1 MKIFVFK
8 IFIICLVIIISP
20 VEIFA
25 DTALDVY
32 MNDFYSKSNKAS
44 QILKEI
50 ENSLKDGSRKKV
62 CSRQREAARLG
73 LLANK
78 SLIKAFEIEGADP
91 PMQSIKASQQRW
103 ESILNE
109 CWKSQQIYN
118 FFLNLQSYRFTN

>member
-1 MKIFVFK
+1 MKIFVFTS
-8 IFIICLVIIISP
+8 FIVCLVTIISP
-20 VEIFA
+20 VRTLA

-32 MNDFYSKSNKAS
+32 MNDFYSKSNEAS

-50 ENSLKDGSRKKV
+50 ENSLKEGSRKKV

-78 SLIKAFEIEGADP
+78 SLIKAFETEGVHP
-91 PMQSIKASQQRW
+91 PMQAIKASQQRW

-109 CWKSQQIYN
+109 CQKSQ
-118 FFLNLQSYRFTN
+118 

>member
-1 MKIFVFK
+1 MKIF
-8 IFIICLVIIISP
+8 IFTSFIVCLVTIISP
-20 VEIFA
+20 HQILA

-32 MNDFYSKSNKAS
+32 MNDFYSKSNQAS

-78 SLIKAFEIEGADP
+78 SLIKAFEIEGVNP
-91 PMQSIKASQQRW
+91 PMQTIKASQQRW

-109 CWKSQQIYN
+109 C
-118 FFLNLQSYRFTN
+118 

>member
-1 MKIFVFK
+1 M
-8 IFIICLVIIISP
+8 SP
-20 VEIFA
+20 IHVYGE
-25 DTALDVY
+25 TALDVY

-50 ENSLKDGSRKKV
+50 ENNLKEGSRKKV

-78 SLIKAFEIEGADP
+78 SLIKAYEIQGAQP
-91 PMQSIKASQQRW
+91 PLEAIKLTQKRW

-109 CWKSQQIYN
+109 C
-118 FFLNLQSYRFTN
+118 

>member
-1 MKIFVFK
+1 MKIFLLKSFMV
-8 IFIICLVIIISP
+8 CLISIISP
-20 VEIFA
+20 IQIFG

-32 MNDFYSKSNKAS
+32 MNDFYSKSNEAS

-50 ENSLKDGSRKKV
+50 ENSLKEGSRRKV

-78 SLIKAFEIEGADP
+78 SLIKAFEIEGTQP
-91 PMQSIKASQQRW
+91 PMKVIKASQQRW

-109 CWKSQQIYN
+109 CWEKSI
-118 FFLNLQSYRFTN
+118 NL

>member
-1 MKIFVFK
+1 MKKFVYAS
-8 IFIICLVIIISP
+8 FIMCLVTIISP
-20 VEIFA
+20 VEILA

-32 MNDFYSKSNKAS
+32 MNDFYSKSNEAS

-50 ENSLKDGSRKKV
+50 ENNLKEGSRKKV

-78 SLIKAFEIEGADP
+78 SLIKAFEMQGANP
-91 PMQSIKASQQRW
+91 PMQVIQASQQRW

-109 CWKSQQIYN
+109 C
-118 FFLNLQSYRFTN
+118 

>member
-1 MKIFVFK
+1 MKIFIFTSFVF
-8 IFIICLVIIISP
+8 CLITMISP
-20 VEIFA
+20 IQVFA

-32 MNDFYSKSNKAS
+32 MNDFYSKSNEAS

-50 ENSLKDGSRKKV
+50 EINLKEGSRKKV

-78 SLIKAFEIEGADP
+78 SLIKAFEIEGANP
-91 PMQSIKASQQRW
+91 PMRVIKASQQRW

-109 CWKSQQIYN
+109 C
-118 FFLNLQSYRFTN
+118 

>member
-1 MKIFVFK
+1 MKIFVLTS
-8 IFIICLVIIISP
+8 FIVCLVTIISP

-32 MNDFYSKSNKAS
+32 MNDFYSKSNDAS
-44 QILKEI
+44 KILKEI
-50 ENSLKDGSRKKV
+50 EDTLKEGSRKEV

-78 SLIKAFEIEGADP
+78 SLIKAFEIEGVNP
-91 PMQSIKASQQRW
+91 PIQAIKASQQRW

-109 CWKSQQIYN
+109 C
-118 FFLNLQSYRFTN
+118 